1 MPEQPPI
8 ESPASEPPPPILSA
22 GSGLRLRIWIASMA
36 GAFAAA
42 AGIWW
47 VIGVQIRPQTE
58 LDLPLVVTLL
68 AAVAGAGIVVG
79 AAAAL
84 WFDRGL
90 IGHVRGLNHGIHAGQ
105 VARLRGLPGSAGWG
119 ELSELTQRVQ
129 HLISQHRR
137 MARAADELGLA
148 RAQLAQLRE
157 ALERWNET
165 EEWHDLRTDSGP
177 LAPVCE
183 SLNHGLRRIEEV
195 REQNLEVA
203 RQIAD
208 EVAHALDEARES
220 SEQAERGFVEATSL
234 LTTVRELQ
242 RLESE
247 LDRTRGTGLPAAGRA
262 DVTPFLAAARDAIE
276 ELVTASTGSV
286 ERLSASLVHV
296 TEIAEQVRVLGNR
309 STLIALHAAVAGSDM
324 SPDVHVEMRQL
335 AAEVQTAT
343 ARATELCR
351 AVEREAA
358 AALSRMRDVR
368 GPVAARLEAIPQVP
382 SGFDAADDTPRLL
395 ERMREMIHD
404 AARKS
409 ERLSAAGERVSRAA
423 ERLVRA
429 LEEEASELAGLSAR
443 LTRPGADGIMR
454 PEAARAGLRLLDSE
468 LEADDIEVRHS
479 PGNEPGDPRPA
490 REERP

>member
-8 ESPASEPPPPILSA
+8 ETRSTDPPPPILQS
-22 GSGLRLRIWIASMA
+22 GSGLRLRLWIASMA

-47 VIGVQIRPQTE
+47 VIGTQIKPQTE
-58 LDLPLVVTLL
+58 LDLPLLVTLL
-68 AAVAGAGIVVG
+68 AAVAGGGVVVG

-90 IGHVRGLNHGIHAGQ
+90 IGHVRGLNQGIHAGQ

-119 ELSELTQRVQ
+119 ELSELTQRIQ
-129 HLISQHRR
+129 HLISQHRQ

-148 RAQLAQLRE
+148 RAQLVRLRE

-165 EEWHDLRTDSGP
+165 EEWHDLRTDGGP

-183 SLNHGLRRIEEV
+183 SLNQGLRRTEEV
-195 REQNLEVA
+195 REQNLEVT

-208 EVAHALDEARES
+208 EVAHALDDARES

-247 LDRTRGTGLPAAGRA
+247 LDRARAGASVPTGHT

-276 ELVTASTGSV
+276 ELVSASTASV

-296 TEIAEQVRVLGNR
+296 TEIAELVRVLGNR
-309 STLIALHAAVAGSDM
+309 STLIALQAAIAGAEA
-324 SPDVHVEMRQL
+324 SPDVHADMRKL
-335 AAEVQTAT
+335 AGEVQDTT
-343 ARATELCR
+343 ARAAELCR

-358 AALSRMRDVR
+358 EALSRMRDVR
-368 GPVAARLEAIPQVP
+368 GGVAARLDAIPELPVGGD
-382 SGFDAADDTPRLL
+382 SSDESSRLI
-395 ERMREMIHD
+395 ERMREMIQD

-423 ERLVRA
+423 ERLVRG
-429 LEEEASELAGLSAR
+429 LEEEASELAGLAAR
-443 LTRPGADGIMR
+443 LTRPEAMTLA
-454 PEAARAGLRLLDSE
+454 AARSGDPARAALRLLDTDVETDDLTERPEASE
-468 LEADDIEVRHS
+468 
-479 PGNEPGDPRPA
+479 PPQA
-490 REERP
+490 REEHP